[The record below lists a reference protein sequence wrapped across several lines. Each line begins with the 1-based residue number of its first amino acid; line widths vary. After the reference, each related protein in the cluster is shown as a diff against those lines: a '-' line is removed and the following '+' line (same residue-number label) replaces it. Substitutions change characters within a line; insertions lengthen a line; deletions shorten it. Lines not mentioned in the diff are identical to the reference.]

1 LGLHLECGY
10 GEFPCVLAP
19 GDFLFLYSSGVVDA
33 RNADGEPFGFARL
46 ERVLTTPVEE
56 GARRIQAVTD
66 TIREFAGGAWAGDRD
81 AILIV
86 VERMQ
91 GGAVPAEM
99 QEA

>member
-1 LGLHLECGY
+1 
-10 GEFPCVLAP
+10 
-19 GDFLFLYSSGVVDA
+19 
-33 RNADGEPFGFARL
+33 
-46 ERVLTTPVEE
+46 VLTTPVEE

-66 TIREFAGGAWAGDRD
+66 AIREFAGGAWAGDRD